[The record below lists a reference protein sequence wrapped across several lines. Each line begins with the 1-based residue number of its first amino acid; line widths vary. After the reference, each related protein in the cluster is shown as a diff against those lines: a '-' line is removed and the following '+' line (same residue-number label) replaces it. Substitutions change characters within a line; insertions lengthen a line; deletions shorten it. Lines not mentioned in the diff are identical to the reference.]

1 MHDNE
6 RFIREFYDAMA
17 RGDGRTLAAALTSES
32 QWIMPGDGILSGSYV
47 GPNEIFGLWKRIAD
61 QSGGGLELEL
71 RDVLAN
77 DTHVVALVTVRGSR
91 GDRQLE
97 EGQVAVFEFAD
108 GTLRSG
114 TFIYEDP
121 HAYEAFWH

>member
-1 MHDNE
+1 MHSNE
-6 RFIREFYDAMA
+6 RFIRELYDAMA
-17 RGDGRTLAAALTSES
+17 RGDGRTLASALTNET
-32 QWIMPGDGILSGSYV
+32 QWIMPGTGILSGSYM

-77 DTHVVALVTVRGSR
+77 DTRAVALVTVRGSR
-91 GDRQLE
+91 GDRHRE
-97 EGQVAVFEFAD
+97 ERQVAVFEFAD
-108 GTLRSG
+108 ATLRSG

-121 HAYEAFWH
+121 QAYEAFWH

>member
-6 RFIREFYDAMA
+6 RLIRELYDAMA
-17 RGDGRTLAAALTSES
+17 RGDGRTLAAALTDAT

-77 DTHVVALVTVRGSR
+77 DTHAVALVTIRGR
-91 GDRQLE
+91 RADRQLE
-97 EGQVAVFEFAD
+97 ERQVAVFEFAD

-114 TFIYEDP
+114 TFIYENP
-121 HAYEAFWH
+121 QAYEAFWD